1 MVAAGLL
8 FLVMIAGSASA
19 ARAGQGQ
26 AGADGLREGSDWP
39 RFLGP
44 TDDGKSPE
52 TGILTDW
59 GESGPPLVWEHV
71 AGEGYAGAVV
81 AQGRLFFFDFDRRS
95 QHARLTCLN
104 AETGAELWRR
114 EYPSIYED
122 YYGYS
127 SGPRAAPVVDGE
139 RVFTFGVEGKLRAH
153 DVIAGGLLWEVDT
166 AERFGVVQ
174 NFFGAGSSPIVEG
187 DLLIAIVGG
196 SPPGSRRILSGQPG
210 GNGTGIVAFD
220 KATGEVRYA
229 VSDELASYASPKITT
244 IAGRRRGFVFARGGL
259 VGFDPT
265 NGAIDFHFP
274 WKANLLESVN
284 ASNPVIV
291 DDTVFI
297 TEAYGRGGALLRV
310 TPSGYEVIRQ
320 DGRRTQ
326 GLAAHFGNVVYQDG
340 ILYGSHG
347 RHSAAA
353 ELRAVDHATGEIRW
367 SEPGLL
373 WTTLLHVDGHLI
385 VLSEN
390 GRLHLVEVTP
400 EAYRP
405 KASVKPTRADGTALL
420 RTPSWSP
427 PVLSRGLLYLRG
439 RDRLIALELIP
450 SRWVG
455 FVR

>member
-1 MVAAGLL
+1 MMPVCAPLL
-8 FLVMIAGSASA
+8 LLIAGSAAVPSA
-19 ARAGQGQ
+19 THHQ
-26 AGADGLREGSDWP
+26 AGVTPLTEGSDWP

-44 TDDGKSPE
+44 TDDGKSSE
-52 TGILTDW
+52 TEILTDW

-81 AQGRLFFFDFDRRS
+81 AKGRLFFFDHHDG
-95 QHARLTCLN
+95 QARLVCLDP
-104 AETGAELWRR
+104 ETGAEVWRN
-114 EYPSIYED
+114 EYPSFYKD
-122 YYGYS
+122 FYGYNR
-127 SGPRAAPVVDGE
+127 GPRAAPVVDGE
-139 RVFTFGVEGKLRAH
+139 RVFTFDVEGKLRAH
-153 DVIAGGLLWEVDT
+153 HVTDGRVLWEVAT

-187 DLLIAIVGG
+187 DLLIAMVGG
-196 SPPGSRRILSGQPG
+196 SPPGSRGIHSGEVV

-229 VSDELASYASPKITT
+229 VSDELAGYASPVITT
-244 IAGRRRGFVFARGGL
+244 IADRRWGFVFARGGL

-274 WKANLLESVN
+274 WKARPLQSVN
-284 ASNPVIV
+284 ASNPVVV

-297 TEAYGRGGALLRV
+297 TESYGHGSALLRV
-310 TPSGYEVIRQ
+310 KPGGYEVIRQ
-320 DGRRTQ
+320 DGRRNQSLGT
-326 GLAAHFGNVVYQDG
+326 HFGNVVYQDG
-340 ILYGSHG
+340 FLYGSHG
-347 RHSAAA
+347 RHSGVA
-353 ELRAVDHATGEIRW
+353 ELRAVDHATGGIRW

-385 VLSEN
+385 VLSED

-400 EAYRP
+400 EAYRA
-405 KASVKPTRADGTALL
+405 KASVRPARADGTALL
-420 RTPSWSP
+420 KTPSWSP

-450 SRWVG
+450 GRSS
-455 FVR
+455 

>member
-1 MVAAGLL
+1 MMAAVGLL
-8 FLVMIAGSASA
+8 LLVMIAGSSPA
-19 ARAGQGQ
+19 AVARHGQTGTD
-26 AGADGLREGSDWP
+26 ALREGSDWP

-44 TDDGKSPE
+44 TGDSKSPE

-81 AQGRLFFFDFDRRS
+81 AEGRLFFFDRHDG
-95 QHARLTCLN
+95 QARLTYLN
-104 AETGAELWRR
+104 PETGAEVWRQ

-127 SGPRAAPVVDGE
+127 RGPRAAPVVDGE
-139 RVFTFGVEGKLRAH
+139 RVFTLGVEGKLRAH
-153 DVIAGGLLWEVDT
+153 NVIDGRVLWEVDT

-187 DLLIAIVGG
+187 DLLIAMVGG
-196 SPPGSRRILSGQPG
+196 SPPGSGRIHSGQVE
-210 GNGTGIVAFD
+210 GNGTGVVAFD

-229 VSDELASYASPKITT
+229 VSDELASYASPVITT
-244 IAGRRRGFVFARGGL
+244 IAGRRWGFMFARGGL
-259 VGFDPT
+259 IGFDPAD
-265 NGAIDFHFP
+265 GALDFHFP
-274 WKANLLESVN
+274 WRARPLESVN
-284 ASNPVIV
+284 ASNPVVV

-297 TEAYGRGGALLRV
+297 TQAYGRGSALVRV
-310 TPSGYEVIRQ
+310 KPGGYEVVRQ
-320 DGRRTQ
+320 DERRNQ
-326 GLAAHFGNVVYQDG
+326 SLAAHFGNVVYQDG

-347 RHSAAA
+347 RYSGTA
-353 ELRAVDHATGEIRW
+353 ELRAIDHATGDIRW

-385 VLSEN
+385 VLSED
-390 GRLHLVEVTP
+390 GRLHLVEVTT

-405 KASVKPTRADGTALL
+405 KASVKPARADGSPLL
-420 RTPSWSP
+420 RIPAWSP
-427 PVLSRGLLYLRG
+427 PVLSHGLLYLRG

-450 SRWVG
+450 DG
-455 FVR
+455 